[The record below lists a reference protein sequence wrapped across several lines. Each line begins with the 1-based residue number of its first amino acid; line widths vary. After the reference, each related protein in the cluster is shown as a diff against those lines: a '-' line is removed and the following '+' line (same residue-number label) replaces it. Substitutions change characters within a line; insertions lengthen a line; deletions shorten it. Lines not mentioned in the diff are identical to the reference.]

1 MEYLRTKPI
10 NGAAPPILIQVTRG
24 DRTTVNPTVFD
35 AIHAGRLEDRVTLY
49 RHDLLDARDLP
60 SPPNPPGVLVRLQF
74 PDAHTLL
81 ISTNSQTFGAT
92 AQRLALQEQEQIAT
106 FYESDGATTIDP
118 DGTERLFETPAAC
131 IPADFGFI
139 IPEPTEID
147 CR

>member
-92 AQRLALQEQEQIAT
+92 AQRLR
-106 FYESDGATTIDP
+106 SRSRN
-118 DGTERLFETPAAC
+118 RLPPSTSPTAPRPSTRMAPRGCSRRRQPASR
-131 IPADFGFI
+131 
-139 IPEPTEID
+139 PTSASSF
-147 CR
+147 RSRQK